1 MPIDNDTMKLYSLK
15 KETRV
20 TTFHIILNIV
30 LKMKKHTWLD
40 SQYNKDTVSLFFL
53 NFHYIFLL
61 SILQCIF
68 TVLILPAGAAWMAM
82 CECFR
87 ELSEGGKISLKTYF
101 RAIWKYKT
109 RGLLYSLVLVC
120 GIQGIVFSMLLSG
133 TEGESGLSAASA
145 VASGLMLGVT
155 IYLPFTLRGE
165 EKVLTALYHA
175 FIYFFGRFFSS
186 IVLLL
191 IIYIFFQ
198 ILNALTPVLILFIM
212 PGLIALFLSRMIVA
226 NNTDIDMQLDE
237 AAEDDKI

>member
-1 MPIDNDTMKLYSLK
+1 M
-15 KETRV
+15 
-20 TTFHIILNIV
+20 
-30 LKMKKHTWLD
+30 
-40 SQYNKDTVSLFFL
+40 FFL
-53 NFHYIFLL
+53 NFHYIVLL
-61 SILQCIF
+61 SVLQCLF

-87 ELSEGGKISLKTYF
+87 ELAEGGAISLKTYF

-120 GIQGIVFSMLLSG
+120 GIQGIIFGMLLSG
-133 TEGESGLSAASA
+133 TEGESGLSVAST

-155 IYLPFTLRGE
+155 MYLPFALRRE
-165 EKVLTALYHA
+165 EKALTALYHA

-186 IVLLL
+186 LVLLL

-212 PGLIALFLSRMIVA
+212 PGLVALLLSRMIIA
-226 NNTDIDMQLDE
+226 NNTDIDMQLEE
-237 AAEDDKI
+237 AAEDDEI